1 MGSQSLAVSGVGL
14 HLPSPRSTMLKI
26 VLILFLS
33 AVMAETA
40 PAEQDRMFMGPI
52 YHNYKI
58 KGQRLRINRAVKTRT
73 AKICGQKCTFYNT
86 KNSGAAET
94 CAAWLWRQNN
104 KKLKYRLRR
113 RCIFLKNADG
123 SHFQSK
129 KRPKGGRVDIR
140 HNRTRLGIRHDGSK
154 IEHWKGNYFLQQNI
168 FETQQNMSLVNVV
181 HQ

>member
-33 AVMAETA
+33 ALMAETA

-94 CAAWLWRQNN
+94 CAAWIWRQNN
-104 KKLKYRLRR
+104 KKKDQRVVVWISGIIGLGLAFDMMDLRLNIGKATIFFNR
-113 RCIFLKNADG
+113 IFLKLN
-123 SHFQSK
+123 
-129 KRPKGGRVDIR
+129 
-140 HNRTRLGIRHDGSK
+140 K
-154 IEHWKGNYFLQQNI
+154 ICH
-168 FETQQNMSLVNVV
+168 
-181 HQ
+181 

>member
-33 AVMAETA
+33 ALTAETA

-94 CAAWLWRQNN
+94 CAAWIWRQNN
-104 KKLKYRLRR
+104 K
-113 RCIFLKNADG
+113 
-123 SHFQSK
+123 K
-129 KRPKGGRVDIR
+129 KRPKGGRADIR

-181 HQ
+181 LQ